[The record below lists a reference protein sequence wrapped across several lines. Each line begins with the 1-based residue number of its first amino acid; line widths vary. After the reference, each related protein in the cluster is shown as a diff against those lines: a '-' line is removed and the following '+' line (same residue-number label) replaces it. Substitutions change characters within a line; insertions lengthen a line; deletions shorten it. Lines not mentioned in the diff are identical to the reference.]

1 MTDRMAAEDAIR
13 TLLSYLEGSS
23 DREGLR
29 DTPARVIDSW
39 EEIFA
44 GYGEDVGALLG
55 TTFDAEAHMDLVLLR
70 SIEFHSTCEH
80 HLQPFSGHADVAYL
94 PNGRIVG
101 ISKLARLVDAHARR
115 LQNQERITSGIVEDL
130 MAHLE
135 PEGAAVIVRARH
147 GCMRCRGVMKQEAEM
162 VTTAYRGVFAPNGP
176 RHGEFLSLV
185 DRR

>member
-1 MTDRMAAEDAIR
+1 MVAEDAIR

-70 SIEFHSTCEH
+70 NIEFHSTCEH

-101 ISKLARLVDAHARR
+101 ISKLARLVDAHAKR

-130 MAHLE
+130 MAQLE
-135 PEGAAVIVRARH
+135 PEGVCGHRSSTTWLH
-147 GCMRCRGVMKQEAEM
+147 EM
-162 VTTAYRGVFAPNGP
+162 
-176 RHGEFLSLV
+176 S
-185 DRR
+185 RRDETGS